1 VPYVTITPRE
11 SDVVDAW
18 AEALELGTTEGLE
31 AGADFLRTNAEESIA
46 AARDPWGV
54 AHAPLSPLTQR
65 LYAQG
70 VEVRGSA
77 ADSLQTR
84 RVGERR
90 MRIEVRGRRWYL
102 GFKQWGTSNHIVFH
116 NSEPVTVPAR
126 PFLPVRDDGSV
137 DMPPEMR
144 RQLLGLFRRAL
155 RDAIVRESVAD
166 QQRAVRA
173 LRRLR

>member
-1 VPYVTITPRE
+1 VPYVTIAPRE

-46 AARDPWGV
+46 AARDPWG
-54 AHAPLSPLTQR
+54 ATHAPLSPLTQR

-77 ADSLQTR
+77 ADALQSR
-84 RVGERR
+84 RISERA

-102 GFKQWGTSNHIVFH
+102 GLKQWGTDNHFVFH
-116 NSEPVTVPAR
+116 NTEPVSVPAR
-126 PFLPVRDDGSV
+126 PFLPIRENGRV
-137 DMPPEMR
+137 DLPPDTQ
-144 RQLLGLFRRAL
+144 RQLLDLFRRAL
-155 RDAIVRESVAD
+155 RDALVSGSVAD
-166 QQRAVRA
+166 QARA
-173 LRRLR
+173 LRSLRRAR